1 MSTIIRLRV
10 SLGGAGI
17 IGPGLTTFYFADAHT
32 GFVSDVGALF
42 GALSARFPSQLTWS
56 IPASGDLINDVT
68 GDLVGVWNDGV
79 ASAGTGSGTSAWAQ
93 GVGFRSVWETAGTTN
108 NRRVRGTT
116 FWAPVDGTM
125 LQTDGTLN
133 DTARASAL
141 TACETFLTASDG
153 NLRIWTRPRAGVTGK
168 STPVTSVNIPDKI
181 SWLRSRRT

>member
-1 MSTIIRLRV
+1 MATLARIRIA
-10 SLGGAGI
+10 LGGGAI
-17 IGPGLTTFYFADAHT
+17 IGPGVTTFYFADAHT
-32 GFVSDVGALF
+32 GFVSDVGAMFTSL
-42 GALSARFPSQLTWS
+42 ASRFPSQMTYS
-56 IPASGDLINDVT
+56 IPSSGDLIDDTT

-79 ASAGTGSGTSAWAQ
+79 PFSGVGVGTSAWAQ

-141 TACETFLTASDG
+141 TAFNTFLTACDG

-168 STPVTSVNIPDKI
+168 STPVVSVSVPDKI